1 MSGRREKGHQR
12 TSFTVRFCPL
22 ECPIHHYYLSISEA
36 HHRTMMNVSGNSDDI
51 KKKRGRVA
59 LRFTI
64 ATFVVAFVAL
74 LVLSLRLLS
83 STIKDES
90 YTTAA
95 RNSGAV
101 ESSLRNFD
109 VKIKNETFSQSLTA
123 SSNQQASTIIYKFID
138 RSKRIEVPDKDRK
151 LAFLH
156 VGKSGGSTI
165 SLLLRNGCISAV
177 EGESCEEERW
187 RKFPGQVGGTETI
200 ASQRIQFYLHTH
212 NVDSGKMAEYYSR
225 ISSLVVVARDPLDR
239 WISAFLSR
247 HPANM
252 DTTRLINRAAIT
264 RATFNHVPPPIWA
277 QKRVFG
283 IDGVR
288 NDQVHRVSYTGCYPN
303 VQEFVACATDMPIE
317 KELYHTRI
325 TW

>member
-1 MSGRREKGHQR
+1 
-12 TSFTVRFCPL
+12 
-22 ECPIHHYYLSISEA
+22 
-36 HHRTMMNVSGNSDDI
+36 MNVSGNSDNSDNSS

-59 LRFTI
+59 LRFAV

-74 LVLSLRLLS
+74 IVLSLRLLS

-90 YTTAA
+90 YTNAS
-95 RNSGAV
+95 NYGAV

-109 VKIKNETFSQSLTA
+109 VKVKNETFSQSSLTD
-123 SSNQQASTIIYKFID
+123 SPNQASTIIYKFID
-138 RSKRIEVPDKDRK
+138 RSKRIEVPDKYRK

-156 VGKSGGSTI
+156 IGKSGGSTI

-177 EGESCEEERW
+177 EGESCEEKRW
-187 RKFPGQVGGTETI
+187 TKFPGKVGENETI

-252 DTTRLINRAAIT
+252 DTTRLRNRAAIT
-264 RATFNHVPPPIWA
+264 RARFKHVPPPIWA
-277 QKRVFG
+277 QKQVFG

-288 NDQVHRVSYTGCYPN
+288 NDQIHRVSYTGCYPN
-303 VQEFVACATDMPIE
+303 VQEFVDCATDMPIK

-325 TW
+325 SW

>member
-1 MSGRREKGHQR
+1 
-12 TSFTVRFCPL
+12 
-22 ECPIHHYYLSISEA
+22 
-36 HHRTMMNVSGNSDDI
+36 MNISGNNDDI
-51 KKKRGRVA
+51 KKKRGRAA
-59 LRFTI
+59 LRVAV

-74 LVLSLRLLS
+74 IVLSLRLLS
-83 STIKDES
+83 LTIKDES
-90 YTTAA
+90 YTTA
-95 RNSGAV
+95 R
-101 ESSLRNFD
+101 LRNFD
-109 VKIKNETFSQSLTA
+109 VTVKNETVSQSLTT
-123 SSNQQASTIIYKFID
+123 SNTQTSTISYKLID

-156 VGKSGGSTI
+156 IGKSGGSTI

-177 EGESCEEERW
+177 EGKSCEEKRW
-187 RKFPGQVGGTETI
+187 SKFPGKVGENETI

-247 HPANM
+247 HPKNM

-264 RATFNHVPPPIWA
+264 KAQFNHVPPPIWA

-283 IDGVR
+283 IDGLK
-288 NDQVHRVSYTGCYPN
+288 NDQIHRVSYAGCYPN
-303 VQEFVACATDMPIE
+303 VQEFVDCATDMPIG

-325 TW
+325 SW

>member
-1 MSGRREKGHQR
+1 
-12 TSFTVRFCPL
+12 
-22 ECPIHHYYLSISEA
+22 
-36 HHRTMMNVSGNSDDI
+36 MNISGNNGDDI

-59 LRFTI
+59 LRFAV

-74 LVLSLRLLS
+74 IVLSLRLLS
-83 STIKDES
+83 STLKDES
-90 YTTAA
+90 FTTAA

-101 ESSLRNFD
+101 ESSLRNFN
-109 VKIKNETFSQSLTA
+109 VKFKNEPVSQSSMTA
-123 SSNQQASTIIYKFID
+123 SKQASTIIYKFID

-156 VGKSGGSTI
+156 IGKSGGSTI

-187 RKFPGQVGGTETI
+187 RKFPGKVGENETI

-247 HPANM
+247 HPANI
-252 DTTRLINRAAIT
+252 DTTRLINKAAIT
-264 RATFNHVPPPIWA
+264 RARFNHVPPPIWA
-277 QKRVFG
+277 QKQVFG

-303 VQEFVACATDMPIE
+303 VQEFVDCATDMAIE

>member
-1 MSGRREKGHQR
+1 M
-12 TSFTVRFCPL
+12 VN
-22 ECPIHHYYLSISEA
+22 I
-36 HHRTMMNVSGNSDDI
+36 SGNISDDI

-59 LRFTI
+59 LRFAV

-74 LVLSLRLLS
+74 IVLSLRLLS

-109 VKIKNETFSQSLTA
+109 VKVKNETFSQSSLTA
-123 SSNQQASTIIYKFID
+123 SSQASTIIYKLID
-138 RSKRIEVPDKDRK
+138 RSKRIEVPDNDRK

-156 VGKSGGSTI
+156 IGKSGGSTI

-177 EGESCEEERW
+177 EGESCEEKRW
-187 RKFPGQVGGTETI
+187 TKFPGKVGENETI

-264 RATFNHVPPPIWA
+264 RARFKHVPPPIWA
-277 QKRVFG
+277 QKQVFG

-288 NDQVHRVSYTGCYPN
+288 NDTVHRVSYTGCYPN
-303 VQEFVACATDMPIE
+303 IQEFVDCATDMPIK